1 MTKKITAEQLQDLLP
16 SWTCDWD
23 YSESEQAE
31 KAFGLV
37 WDEDKFKNDPV
48 YKAQYETIWK
58 AYPVKNVIGKPISF
72 IRDGKLFLSNEE
84 QHNQNMGV
92 FDSYNELKRPDEI
105 APELLA
111 WAEKLGTYF
120 EAENMACIV
129 INPEDVDPIKF
140 RKLAKE
146 AK

>member
-1 MTKKITAEQLQDLLP
+1 MAKKITAEQLQELLP
-16 SWTCDWD
+16 SWTYDWD

-31 KAFGLV
+31 KALGLV
-37 WDEDKFKNDPV
+37 WDEDKFKNDPT

-58 AYPVKNVIGKPISF
+58 AYPVKNVIGRPTSF
-72 IRDGKLFLSNEE
+72 IREGKLFLSNEE
-84 QHNQNMGV
+84 ERNQNMGV

-105 APELLA
+105 APELLE
-111 WAEKLGTYF
+111 WADKLGAYF

-146 AK
+146 AV